1 MGKAPQVNIRVL
13 PTVSDAGGR
22 RADHAAASVRA
33 RAVLPSNFGLLSARR
48 STMKSIVAF
57 VCVLV
62 FLWPCMSMAETW
74 EEYVRL
80 RQQSEAPTM
89 TPKGGLKPD
98 LIPKDVIVQRISEG
112 EPVEFKSN
120 SILFEYGL
128 ARVRPE
134 YMAQVRIIAE
144 SLRDPRISQVSFF
157 YVDGHTCSIG
167 SDANN
172 CRLSWERAATI
183 VEHLADLGVPKSK
196 LRPRGYGERVP
207 EYDNSSDLG
216 RQQNRRVVLVGQGVV
231 KSRALS
237 NEQMCRETTSSSG
250 SCMGCHRDSQ
260 GSGAQRSRPTTVRTG
275 TESQGSP
282 SRAKDIPK
290 GFSTR

>member
-1 MGKAPQVNIRVL
+1 
-13 PTVSDAGGR
+13 
-22 RADHAAASVRA
+22 
-33 RAVLPSNFGLLSARR
+33 
-48 STMKSIVAF
+48 MKGIVAF
-57 VCVLV
+57 GCVLAL
-62 FLWPCMSMAETW
+62 LWPCVSMAETW

-144 SLRDPRISQVSFF
+144 SLQDPRISHVPLFC
-157 YVDGHTCSIG
+157 VDGHTCSIG
-167 SDANN
+167 SEFNN
-172 CRLSWERAATI
+172 CRLSWERAASI
-183 VEHLADLGVPKSK
+183 VTQLVDFGVPKTR
-196 LRPRGYGERVP
+196 LRPRGFGEGFP
-207 EYDNSSDLG
+207 ENDNGSDWG
-216 RQQNRRVVLVGQGVV
+216 REQNRRVVLVGQGVASSGV
-231 KSRALS
+231 LS
-237 NEQMCRETTSSSG
+237 NEQMCRETTSSGG
-250 SCMGCHRDSQ
+250 SCADCHRESE
-260 GSGAQRSRPTTVRTG
+260 GAGEHRSRPATVPADTG
-275 TESQGSP
+275 SQGSP